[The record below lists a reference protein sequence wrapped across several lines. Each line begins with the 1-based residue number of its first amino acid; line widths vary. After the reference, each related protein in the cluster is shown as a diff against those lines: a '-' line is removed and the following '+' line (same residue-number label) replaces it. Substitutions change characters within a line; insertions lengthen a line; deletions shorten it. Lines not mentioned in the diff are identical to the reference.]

1 VLGALLAWFDDHARP
16 LAWRRDPR
24 DPYATL
30 VAETMLQQTQAAR
43 VERPFLDFVARFPDL
58 TALAA
63 ADEEEVLRHWQGL
76 GYYRRARRLHEAARR
91 IVSEHGGEVPRDPV
105 LLARLPGVGRYT
117 AVAVA
122 AQAHDVPGI
131 AVDANVRRL
140 GARVLG
146 METVPASPRD
156 DLRLEIALAERL
168 GARLGT
174 TASAPASEDP
184 PGAAGPLRAKVG
196 RAGAVVEALMELGAR
211 VCTARR
217 ASCPLCPLER
227 GCAAAASGEPLRFGR
242 SRPPRPRREERLQVR
257 VAIDRAVATDR
268 AGACDA
274 GACDAVACDARV
286 ALERRP
292 GDGRWAGLW
301 GFPLA
306 SPGQRGSALAPLRHV
321 LTHRLLTLTPILA
334 PAADAGPEATWIELS
349 ALIVGSSR
357 VPVASVDRKVAR
369 AVAAALKRGW
379 HDLPPAVAPG
389 DGGHDLP
396 PAVAAPGDGCH
407 ERPTAAVASLEGH
420 A

>member
-1 VLGALLAWFDDHARP
+1 
-16 LAWRRDPR
+16 
-24 DPYATL
+24 
-30 VAETMLQQTQAAR
+30 
-43 VERPFLDFVARFPDL
+43 
-58 TALAA
+58 
-63 ADEEEVLRHWQGL
+63 
-76 GYYRRARRLHEAARR
+76 
-91 IVSEHGGEVPRDPV
+91 
-105 LLARLPGVGRYT
+105 
-117 AVAVA
+117 
-122 AQAHDVPGI
+122 
-131 AVDANVRRL
+131 
-140 GARVLG
+140 
-146 METVPASPRD
+146 
-156 DLRLEIALAERL
+156 
-168 GARLGT
+168 
-174 TASAPASEDP
+174 
-184 PGAAGPLRAKVG
+184 
-196 RAGAVVEALMELGAR
+196 MELGAR

-242 SRPPRPRREERLQVR
+242 SRPPRSRREERLQVR
-257 VAIDRAVATDR
+257 VAL
-268 AGACDA
+268 
-274 GACDAVACDARV
+274 DAVARDARV

-306 SPGQRGSALAPLRHV
+306 PPGQRGSALAPLRHV

-369 AVAAALKRGW
+369 AVAAALERGC

-396 PAVAAPGDGCH
+396 PAVAPGDGGH
-407 ERPTAAVASLEGH
+407 DLTPASTAAVASLEGH